1 MKFEKYITEA
11 KDEIISKIAAE
22 AGVPGAKLMSLR
34 RPLESIFPKK
44 DIDFVLS
51 PVPHYRIKYKGKTI
65 ILVNKK
71 YADDADEVVNNIAIG
86 YEGKI

>member
-1 MKFEKYITEA
+1 MKFEKYINEG

-22 AGVPGAKLMSLR
+22 AGAPGAKLMSLR
-34 RPLESIFPKK
+34 KPLESIFSKK
-44 DIDFVLS
+44 DVDFVLS
-51 PVPHYRIKYKGKTI
+51 PVAHFRIKYKGKTI

-71 YADDADEVVNNIAIG
+71 YADDAEEIVNDIAIG

>member
-1 MKFEKYITEA
+1 MRFEKYIIE

-22 AGVPGAKLMSLR
+22 AGAAGAKLMSLR
-34 RPLESIFPKK
+34 KPLESIFPKK
-44 DIDFVLS
+44 DVDFVLS
-51 PVPHYRIKYKGKTI
+51 PVAHFRIKYKGKTI

-71 YADDADEVVNNIAIG
+71 YADDAEEIVNDIAIG